1 MCSICNI
8 KNYKSDE
15 NMSNVLIMPLG
26 ISEEIK
32 ICYDVMCKKYFI
44 STGNPRS
51 NFTIYNC
58 PTCGKKLS

>member
-51 NFTIYNC
+51 NFTIY
-58 PTCGKKLS
+58 TK